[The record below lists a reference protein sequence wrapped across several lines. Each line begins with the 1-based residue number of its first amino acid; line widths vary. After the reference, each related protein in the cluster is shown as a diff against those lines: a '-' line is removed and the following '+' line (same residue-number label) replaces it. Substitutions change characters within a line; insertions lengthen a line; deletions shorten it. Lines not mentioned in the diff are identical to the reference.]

1 MLVGLQKVSL
11 ARHITILKRK
21 TLIGRFLNHLGRYL
35 LMLKSMFVKPE
46 NLKMYWKEF
55 MHQCTEIGIGS
66 LPIVIIISVFLG
78 AVTTV
83 QTAYQLVSPIIPKSS
98 IAQIVRDS
106 VILELSPT
114 VLSIVLAGVVG
125 SKIASELGNMRT
137 TEQIDALE
145 IMGINTRSYLV
156 MTKILGALVV
166 VPFLI
171 VISAV
176 LAIWGG
182 RLAGSMSGA
191 IAPSVFDIGLHQS
204 FKPYNVFFALSKA
217 YTFAFI
223 VSSIPAYYGY
233 YVQGGA
239 LEIGRAS
246 TTAVVVSCIMI
257 LFADYALAAL
267 LL

>member
-1 MLVGLQKVSL
+1 M
-11 ARHITILKRK
+11 
-21 TLIGRFLNHLGRYL
+21 IGRFLNHLGRYL
-35 LMLKSMFVKPE
+35 LMLKAMFTRPE
-46 NLKMYWKEF
+46 NTKMYWKEF
-55 MHQCTEIGIGS
+55 MKQCVDIGIGS

-98 IAQIVRDS
+98 IALIVRDS
-106 VILELSPT
+106 VILELAPT

-137 TEQIDALE
+137 SEQIDALE

-156 MTKILGALVV
+156 MTKIAGALLV
-166 VPFLI
+166 VPLL
-171 VISAV
+171 VGLSAI

-182 RLAGSMSGA
+182 RVAGDMSGA
-191 IAPSVFDIGLHQS
+191 VSASTFDIGLHQN
-204 FKPYNVFFALSKA
+204 FNAYNVFFSLSKA

-233 YVQGGA
+233 HVQGGA

-246 TTAVVVSCIMI
+246 TTSVIVSCILI
-257 LFADYALAAL
+257 LFADYVLAAL

>member
-1 MLVGLQKVSL
+1 
-11 ARHITILKRK
+11 
-21 TLIGRFLNHLGRYL
+21 
-35 LMLKSMFVKPE
+35 MLKSMFTKPE

-55 MHQCTEIGIGS
+55 MHQCVEIGVGS
-66 LPIVIIISVFLG
+66 LPIVVIISLFLG

-83 QTAYQLVSPIIPKSS
+83 QTAYQLVTPLVPQST

-114 VLSIVLAGVVG
+114 VVCIVLAGVVG

-156 MTKILGALVV
+156 APKIVGALVV
-166 VPFLI
+166 VPCL
-171 VISAV
+171 VVLSAV

-182 RLAGSMSGA
+182 RVAGSMSG
-191 IAPSVFDIGLHQS
+191 ILSPEIFDNGLRQNLNT
-204 FKPYNVFFALSKA
+204 YNITFALYKA

-223 VSSIPAYYGY
+223 ISSIPAYYGY
-233 YVQGGA
+233 YVKGGA

-257 LFADYALAAL
+257 LFADYVLAAL
-267 LL
+267 FLNT